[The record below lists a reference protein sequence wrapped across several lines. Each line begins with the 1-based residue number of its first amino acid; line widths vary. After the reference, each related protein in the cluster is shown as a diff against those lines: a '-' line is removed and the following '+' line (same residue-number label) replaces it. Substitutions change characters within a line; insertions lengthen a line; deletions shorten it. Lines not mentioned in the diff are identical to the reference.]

1 MPAASNDFAN
11 HDMCR
16 SMAARYQSELE
27 QLASSPIMQ
36 TCDDTTSTRTTVTE
50 LGGNETTRVRWRT
63 KLLQEI
69 AGGLS
74 NTSLQSPSHHL
85 DYISATIAK
94 PLMCTPESPLTK
106 LRKQREL
113 LQSRLLPP
121 DKAATAV
128 PLAALH
134 PSKTSP
140 TDHDPPG
147 YDDVAQPQPMNIPVI
162 PHVKP
167 TLPTAKLHE
176 FPATSVVAQLQ
187 VANEARHEVS
197 VQNHDVLFAAK
208 VHTYKQLLERV
219 LLGQGLQSPP
229 QHQHHRQTFDNGVAT
244 SKQYAV
250 LASCACSSNEST
262 HPSSEA
268 SLADS
273 HLATPPNTSNYEKS
287 TIFQPVFIDTQP
299 CKVVHSPPHTEPP
312 ATSSPT
318 ATPRKALLLP
328 AIEKSVD
335 VVGNTEAEC
344 DTETSQ
350 DKDRVRFDATN
361 ESALSSQGLACTV
374 SPTDVVVPP
383 SLHIVTPSC
392 NVAVGGILSQSIEYC
407 VASPRSSDLR
417 GVYTPSDLI
426 PYSNMD
432 SCTFQ
437 GPVDKSTI
445 SLIVLNA
452 FECQTFERVA
462 TVRTTDMIPLDSMPI
477 TPPSTTPTTPC
488 PNKITPSLHD
498 HVSKLGLIGIASQGA
513 PNTTKQAAA
522 ATTSTPPPS
531 PDFVPLPSLACDTG
545 YCHTDF
551 APVEDMIPLPAPRCR
566 SPRLN
571 HRDGHNS
578 TIAQFKAR
586 GHWKLGRSNV
596 DLVGLDVMEGMSS
609 ACCRDDNSNKMPSSK
624 YDGMSSCVL
633 VDRNFVLQPGKWTS
647 GGGEGVSSQGRCA
660 YRAALHDG
668 WPRQGNCISDRAT
681 ASSVQACRHVLNA
694 DAAATAVS
702 TASFNT
708 WHQHHEPETTV
719 VQVVP
724 PPAILLQ
731 SSDGSSGMSSLW
743 TNAISDTT
751 VPAYGA
757 LPLESSGASKLKL
770 RSQSNRELAQSAR
783 GARRNTSLSVS
794 TGGFVQHSG
803 HGVRT
808 SALTNNLVG
817 MAQSAPGKKKV
828 RGNSLFDGLS
838 MSSSASSRRRT
849 SRGLAQTT
857 TSSLESFQSTLGNR
871 MVTALTPRT
880 GYACATC
887 GTSLVVTWPEAAAGE
902 DSAAAAAARLL
913 HLDVVPPPARTAKH
927 NDNNEEGAED
937 DDVAKKNA
945 VFVREHVWEN
955 QYFSVSEA
963 KWSRDFVDLVGMSPY
978 SSDDME
984 PLQSLPEPW
993 TIGQTSSWVDD
1004 WTPVASHEEDP
1015 GGWQYAVSFHALSHS
1030 TPMDEPLVA
1039 TTENSV
1045 TRRARRRQLVRH
1057 RTIDPTENGWMGEL
1071 KHR

>member
-1 MPAASNDFAN
+1 
-11 HDMCR
+11 
-16 SMAARYQSELE
+16 
-27 QLASSPIMQ
+27 
-36 TCDDTTSTRTTVTE
+36 
-50 LGGNETTRVRWRT
+50 
-63 KLLQEI
+63 
-69 AGGLS
+69 
-74 NTSLQSPSHHL
+74 
-85 DYISATIAK
+85 
-94 PLMCTPESPLTK
+94 
-106 LRKQREL
+106 
-113 LQSRLLPP
+113 
-121 DKAATAV
+121 
-128 PLAALH
+128 
-134 PSKTSP
+134 
-140 TDHDPPG
+140 
-147 YDDVAQPQPMNIPVI
+147 MNIPVI

-167 TLPTAKLHE
+167 TLPNAKLHE

-229 QHQHHRQTFDNGVAT
+229 QHHHHRQTFDNGVAT
-244 SKQYAV
+244 SKQYAA

-268 SLADS
+268 SLAGS

-318 ATPRKALLLP
+318 ATPRKALLLS

-335 VVGNTEAEC
+335 VVGNTEAETCPAC

-445 SLIVLNA
+445 SMTVLNA
-452 FECQTFERVA
+452 FECQTFEHVA

-498 HVSKLGLIGIASQGA
+498 HVSKLGLIGIASRGA
-513 PNTTKQAAA
+513 PYTTKQAAA

-571 HRDGHNS
+571 HRHGHNS

-609 ACCRDDNSNKMPSSK
+609 ACCRDEDSNKMPSSK
-624 YDGMSSCVL
+624 
-633 VDRNFVLQPGKWTS
+633 
-647 GGGEGVSSQGRCA
+647 
-660 YRAALHDG
+660 AALHDG

-694 DAAATAVS
+694 DAAAVS

-708 WHQHHEPETTV
+708 WHQRHEPETTV

-751 VPAYGA
+751 GRQ
-757 LPLESSGASKLKL
+757 SSDTH
-770 RSQSNRELAQSAR
+770 R
-783 GARRNTSLSVS
+783 
-794 TGGFVQHSG
+794 
-803 HGVRT
+803 
-808 SALTNNLVG
+808 
-817 MAQSAPGKKKV
+817 PP
-828 RGNSLFDGLS
+828 
-838 MSSSASSRRRT
+838 RRT
-849 SRGLAQTT
+849 SSNSHPICIVPNKLRHAGLPHT
-857 TSSLESFQSTLGNR
+857 F
-871 MVTALTPRT
+871 
-880 GYACATC
+880 
-887 GTSLVVTWPEAAAGE
+887 WAAG
-902 DSAAAAAARLL
+902 L
-913 HLDVVPPPARTAKH
+913 
-927 NDNNEEGAED
+927 GA
-937 DDVAKKNA
+937 
-945 VFVREHVWEN
+945 
-955 QYFSVSEA
+955 
-963 KWSRDFVDLVGMSPY
+963 
-978 SSDDME
+978 
-984 PLQSLPEPW
+984 
-993 TIGQTSSWVDD
+993 
-1004 WTPVASHEEDP
+1004 
-1015 GGWQYAVSFHALSHS
+1015 
-1030 TPMDEPLVA
+1030 
-1039 TTENSV
+1039 
-1045 TRRARRRQLVRH
+1045 
-1057 RTIDPTENGWMGEL
+1057 
-1071 KHR
+1071 